1 MFEIPPIVFNI
12 VWPILYILLF
22 IGMVLYYIGAPKRNG
37 LLFILWNIFFW
48 TGIVFNG
55 LWTYFYFQKQN
66 EVASYVLFLFLIL
79 FAAATNVLTIFS
91 KEKYKWITFTL
102 FIPYLLWLIFAFYY
116 FVNLKNEKT

>member
-1 MFEIPPIVFNI
+1 
-12 VWPILYILLF
+12 
-22 IGMVLYYIGAPKRNG
+22 MVLYYIGAPKRNG